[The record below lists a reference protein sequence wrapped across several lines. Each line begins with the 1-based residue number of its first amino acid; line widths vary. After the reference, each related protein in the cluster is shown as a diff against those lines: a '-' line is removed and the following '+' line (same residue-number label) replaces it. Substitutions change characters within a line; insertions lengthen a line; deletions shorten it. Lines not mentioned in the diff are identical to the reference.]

1 MASPFLDS
9 PDNPGRGWQACFVSC
24 LPKINLAC
32 DPNTVLACKLSG
44 GVDTVHVHICESM
57 QSYTEF
63 GGTSNSVKPK
73 AASFWPKESKLLF
86 RVTNKKKNTESQ

>member
-1 MASPFLDS
+1 M
-9 PDNPGRGWQACFVSC
+9 
-24 LPKINLAC
+24 NLAC

-44 GVDTVHVHICESM
+44 RVDTVHVDDFICESM

-86 RVTNKKKNTESQ
+86 CVTNKKKIQKVNSNSSWKFIIL